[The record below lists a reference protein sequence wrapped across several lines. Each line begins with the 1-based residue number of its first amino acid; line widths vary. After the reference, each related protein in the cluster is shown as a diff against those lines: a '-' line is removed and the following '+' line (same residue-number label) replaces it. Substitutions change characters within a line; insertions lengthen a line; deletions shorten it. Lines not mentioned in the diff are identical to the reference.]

1 MRRLLDNLDIMR
13 SRLNPAGLVFIA
25 VALIIGIGVAVCL
38 ASFLVVCISAVISA
52 WLFPVIPI

>member
-13 SRLNPAGLVFIA
+13 SRLNPAVLVFIA
-25 VALIIGIGVAVCL
+25 VALIIGIGVTVCL
-38 ASFLVVCISAVISA
+38 VSFLVVCISAAVSA